1 MNKTRFI
8 VLDGG
13 RLQAT
18 DAASFEN
25 FVDIDYFLFARH
37 SHRRRYNIVYVS
49 RLLLAGGCL
58 PERRSS
64 RYLYICVRI

>member
-1 MNKTRFI
+1 MNKTSFI
-8 VLDGG
+8 VLNGG

-37 SHRRRYNIVYVS
+37 SHRRVVIILCMDLDYY
-49 RLLLAGGCL
+49 
-58 PERRSS
+58 
-64 RYLYICVRI
+64 